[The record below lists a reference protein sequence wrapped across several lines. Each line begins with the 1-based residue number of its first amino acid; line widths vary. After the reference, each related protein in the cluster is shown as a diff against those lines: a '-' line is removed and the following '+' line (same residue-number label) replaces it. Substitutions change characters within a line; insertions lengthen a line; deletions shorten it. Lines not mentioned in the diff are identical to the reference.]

1 MEHYLFVSIKDTD
14 LPGNHPSDFTVTLP
28 KTYHLKGQWACAL
41 LGISLHLP
49 SHQRVHVC
57 CDVIEDSYI
66 RGRVRPDHKGRYIV
80 GSGSRNKVSP
90 KQPEQPKL
98 TLVTPVAQAVEIAK
112 SELRREEKVIRERK
126 RKATSPGGPSNK
138 KLKALGKKNGFLY

>member
-1 MEHYLFVSIKDTD
+1 MGSIEVYDTKLAKWVPYVPDYKKWEQHFKD
-14 LPGNHPSDFTVTLP
+14 
-28 KTYHLKGQWACAL
+28 
-41 LGISLHLP
+41 IS
-49 SHQRVHVC
+49 
-57 CDVIEDSYI
+57 E
-66 RGRVRPDHKGRYIV
+66 GRVRPDHKGRYIV

-138 KLKALGKKNGFLY
+138 KLKALGKKNGFWY

>member
-1 MEHYLFVSIKDTD
+1 MGSIEVYDTKLSKWVPYVPDYKKWEQHFKD
-14 LPGNHPSDFTVTLP
+14 
-28 KTYHLKGQWACAL
+28 
-41 LGISLHLP
+41 IS
-49 SHQRVHVC
+49 
-57 CDVIEDSYI
+57 E
-66 RGRVRPDHKGRYIV
+66 GRVRPDHKGRYIV

-98 TLVTPVAQAVEIAK
+98 TLVTPAQAVEIAK